1 MSDWGLE
8 ERTIALQAEVTA
20 LRKTLSV
27 VLYLMASNALTS
39 RNDLAQ
45 IVGIIS
51 EDLLNKSAAEPEG
64 SVSGDSL
71 RRATEVLTE
80 IVDAAVRPLPD
91 GEEIAPQWPGRSQI
105 AALESLIAAL
115 IVVFLQGQTD
125 QERAFAVLRQV
136 TRATA
141 DLREWQGK
149 DSPEAEQMRR
159 ETKEEADRMLLGVAR
174 ALSIELTP
182 ESEALEEDEEEPLEE
197 QDTAVAG
204 PKPGAAK
211 RRARRR
217 AAKAERR
224 AARAEARQNQ
234 PQEQQDPAE
243 ELSDDAP
250 YQEPKRDD

>member
-1 MSDWGLE
+1 M
-8 ERTIALQAEVTA
+8 
-20 LRKTLSV
+20 RKTLSV

-51 EDLLNKSAAEPEG
+51 EDLLNKSAGEPEG
-64 SVSGDSL
+64 SVSGESL
-71 RRATEVLTE
+71 RRATDVLAD

-91 GEEIAPQWPGRSQI
+91 GEDIAPQWPDGAQF

-115 IVVFLQGQTD
+115 IVVFLQGQSD

-141 DLREWQGK
+141 DLRQGA
-149 DSPEAEQMRR
+149 DEDAAEAEQMRR

-182 ESEALEEDEEEPLEE
+182 ETGSVE
-197 QDTAVAG
+197 QDAEPAATG

-234 PQEQQDPAE
+234 AQDGQDEYQAE
-243 ELSDDAP
+243 AADQAP
-250 YQEPKRDD
+250 KPNQ